1 MVDKKEEGFR
11 LELERAQNE
20 IKSLKAN
27 YEFQISS
34 LKEEVSFLKEKLDAQ
49 QDMLNMAVDYANKL
63 GKSLKNLKKRVDSSN
78 FQSIH

>member
-11 LELERAQNE
+11 LELEKAQNE

-63 GKSLKNLKKRVDSSN
+63 GKSLKNLKKRVESGN

>member
-11 LELERAQNE
+11 LELEKAKNE

-27 YEFQISS
+27 YEVQIGS
-34 LKEEVSFLKEKLDAQ
+34 LKEEVAFLKEKLTSQ

-63 GKSLKNLKKRVDSSN
+63 GKALKELKKRVDSGN